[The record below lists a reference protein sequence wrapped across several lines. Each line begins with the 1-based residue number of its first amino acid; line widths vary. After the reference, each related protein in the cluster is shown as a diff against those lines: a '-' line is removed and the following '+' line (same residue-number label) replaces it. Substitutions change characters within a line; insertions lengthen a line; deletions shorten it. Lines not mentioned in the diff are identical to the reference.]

1 MGLVLVPEIADGG
14 KDGVGGRLAQAA
26 EGAVLDAYAQLLQQ
40 LDVPFLAL
48 ASQIR
53 SRISF
58 IRVVPMRQGTHLP
71 QDSRAVKSRK
81 NRAMFTMQVLSSM
94 TTMPPEP

>member
-1 MGLVLVPEIADGG
+1 MSPSWPLPSQMPVQD
-14 KDGVGGRLAQAA
+14 
-26 EGAVLDAYAQLLQQ
+26 
-40 LDVPFLAL
+40 FLY
-48 ASQIR
+48 
-53 SRISF
+53 

-94 TTMPPEP
+94 TTMPPEPIMAPVAERAL